1 MKTFYDLLDTRS
13 RIGYSCELISLFE
26 TVDPDIVFE
35 INDKVV
41 HEGPLH
47 ETKIFNGTFDADTH
61 LKVEIKLHGKEY
73 NKDSVSAV
81 RLNSF
86 VVDDL
91 EIKEQMTNNSVY
103 EHDSP
108 GTHATV
114 TDHIGWNGTWKFD
127 AGMPFYHFKHKI
139 KNRGWLITP
148 E

>member
-13 RIGYSCELISLFE
+13 RIRYSCELIALFE
-26 TVDPDIVFE
+26 TVDPGIVFE

-41 HEGPLH
+41 HDGPLH

-86 VVDDL
+86 VVDL
-91 EIKEQMTNNSVY
+91 SLI
-103 EHDSP
+103 
-108 GTHATV
+108 
-114 TDHIGWNGTWKFD
+114 HI
-127 AGMPFYHFKHKI
+127 
-139 KNRGWLITP
+139 
-148 E
+148 